1 MGQIH
6 KEDSLG
12 IRSDGK
18 RGATERA
25 SLSTPF
31 YKRIDGGYGMRSR
44 SDHEKA
50 TRFLED
56 DFDIRSDGK
65 RGVAE
70 KASLSTP
77 FYKRIDGGET
87 NYGSLVSS
95 GGILGVPGPYSK
107 TACHGS

>member
-1 MGQIH
+1 LGQIH

-12 IRSDGK
+12 IQPDGK

-56 DFDIRSDGK
+56 DFDNRPDGK
-65 RGVAE
+65 RGAAE
-70 KASLSTP
+70 REAL
-77 FYKRIDGGET
+77 
-87 NYGSLVSS
+87 
-95 GGILGVPGPYSK
+95 
-107 TACHGS
+107 